1 MTRTRRFASVPL
13 VIAALAV
20 ATAVPAVAAETLSVR
35 ITGAAQGV
43 IQGDHSRAGL
53 GRENTIEGLEYHHL
67 VATPAGTAQLKHET
81 IILTKPYDKATP
93 KLWRAMSNRELL
105 QVEFWHFRVAQDGTT
120 EVYYKV
126 ILGNARIIGIE
137 QITGS
142 VLDPQLATW
151 PSVER
156 VRFEYQTL
164 TITWP
169 INGDSVT
176 LNTTP

>member
-1 MTRTRRFASVPL
+1 MTTTRRVASVLL
-13 VIAALAV
+13 VVAVLCAATV
-20 ATAVPAVAAETLSVR
+20 VPAVAAETLSVR
-35 ITGAAQGV
+35 VTGASQGI

-105 QVEFWHFRVAQDGTT
+105 QVEFWHYRVAPDGST
-120 EVYYKV
+120 EMYYKV

-142 VLDPQLATW
+142 VLDPQLAAW

-164 TITWP
+164 TVTWTSG
-169 INGDSVT
+169 GDSVT
-176 LNTTP
+176 LNATP

>member
-1 MTRTRRFASVPL
+1 MIRTRRIASVPL

-20 ATAVPAVAAETLSVR
+20 ATVVPAVAAESLSVR
-35 ITGAAQGV
+35 ITGADQGV
-43 IQGDHSRAGL
+43 IQGDHSRSRA

-105 QVEFWHFRVAQDGTT
+105 QVEFWHYRVSAEGVP

-126 ILGNARIIGIE
+126 VLGNARIIGIE

-142 VLDPQLATW
+142 VLDAQLGT
-151 PSVER
+151 
-156 VRFEYQTL
+156 
-164 TITWP
+164 
-169 INGDSVT
+169 
-176 LNTTP
+176 